1 MVAACGRWS
10 YVNVYVR
17 PRCSAD
23 TQQNRAG
30 SGSIASARSVTVCP
44 TSARSAA
51 ACSIAARCAAASG
64 AGCLRLG
71 RLRLALDGRLRQA
84 LGEDLHG
91 KGGQIER
98 GSYWPVPVPNLTRRN
113 DRAVRVYVA
122 SVLLHARS
130 TERAPQRRAMA
141 RLGVCYGS
149 QLRACA

>member
-1 MVAACGRWS
+1 M
-10 YVNVYVR
+10 YVR

-30 SGSIASARSVTVCP
+30 LGSIASVRPVAVCP

-98 GSYWPVPVPNLTRRN
+98 GSY
-113 DRAVRVYVA
+113 
-122 SVLLHARS
+122 
-130 TERAPQRRAMA
+130 
-141 RLGVCYGS
+141 
-149 QLRACA
+149 

>member
-1 MVAACGRWS
+1 MVAAYGRWS

-64 AGCLRLG
+64 AGRLRLG
-71 RLRLALDGRLRQA
+71 RLRLAL
-84 LGEDLHG
+84 GEDL
-91 KGGQIER
+91 
-98 GSYWPVPVPNLTRRN
+98 
-113 DRAVRVYVA
+113 RVV
-122 SVLLHARS
+122 SGILIGLLQVVLL
-130 TERAPQRRAMA
+130 RASA
-141 RLGVCYGS
+141 S
-149 QLRACA
+149 E

>member
-30 SGSIASARSVTVCP
+30 LGSIASVRPVTVCP

-64 AGCLRLG
+64 AGRLRLG

-91 KGGQIER
+91 KRSQIER
-98 GSYWPVPVPNLTRRN
+98 GSY
-113 DRAVRVYVA
+113 
-122 SVLLHARS
+122 
-130 TERAPQRRAMA
+130 
-141 RLGVCYGS
+141 
-149 QLRACA
+149 